1 MHWLSSAHYSARMT
15 AKSKSSARHIKTT
28 NKDTFSC
35 VADGAVCVMHGGSA
49 RQITRDGGLTA
60 ADWREAALGRQA
72 VDDAERSAG
81 AVPGHGPQRG
91 AALRPGRRRN
101 LPRQGW
107 HAVAQAGGQPAQ
119 LPRARLLR
127 LGATAQPRCQHQEQ
141 QQGQRHGQ
149 PARLHLA
156 AAGGRRRRRRHYSK
170 LKSTGRSDRRLAYA
184 DQQRACCFARTGSGL
199 GRGVRVPCARANG
212 GIYRRSLVTVASR
225 ATAASFA
232 LLTYVANWLRLR
244 ARRPRV
250 WMEERLASQACEPPN
265 VSHKRRV
272 RNLLVGSVGLTLER
286 QQTRSHDRDV
296 LGQCGGHRDDRPILQ
311 GSGALSWRHTFAIT
325 RLHGPTHV
333 QYELLSNPS

>member
-141 QQGQRHGQ
+141 QQGQRRGQ
-149 PARLHLA
+149 AARLHLA
-156 AAGGRRRRRRHYSK
+156 AAGGCRRRRRHYSK
-170 LKSTGRSDRRLAYA
+170 LKSTGRPDRRLAYA

-225 ATAASFA
+225 ATAASLA
-232 LLTYVANWLRLR
+232 LLTYVYVRGGR
-244 ARRPRV
+244 AFGWRSALHRKR
-250 WMEERLASQACEPPN
+250 
-265 VSHKRRV
+265 VSHRTCHTRV
-272 RNLLVGSVGLTLER
+272 AYAT
-286 QQTRSHDRDV
+286 
-296 LGQCGGHRDDRPILQ
+296 C
-311 GSGALSWRHTFAIT
+311 SWA
-325 RLHGPTHV
+325 RLD
-333 QYELLSNPS
+333 

>member
-1 MHWLSSAHYSARMT
+1 MRGGW
-15 AKSKSSARHIKTT
+15 RH
-28 NKDTFSC
+28 
-35 VADGAVCVMHGGSA
+35 GAVCVIHGGSA

-141 QQGQRHGQ
+141 QQGQRRGQ
-149 PARLHLA
+149 AARLHLA
-156 AAGGRRRRRRHYSK
+156 AAGGCRRRRRHYSK
-170 LKSTGRSDRRLAYA
+170 LKSTGRPDRRLAYA

-225 ATAASFA
+225 ATAASLA
-232 LLTYVANWLRLR
+232 LLTYVYVRGGR
-244 ARRPRV
+244 AFGWRSALHRKR
-250 WMEERLASQACEPPN
+250 
-265 VSHKRRV
+265 VSHRTCHTRV
-272 RNLLVGSVGLTLER
+272 AYAT
-286 QQTRSHDRDV
+286 
-296 LGQCGGHRDDRPILQ
+296 C
-311 GSGALSWRHTFAIT
+311 SWA
-325 RLHGPTHV
+325 RLD
-333 QYELLSNPS
+333 